1 MALIVSALPAVPK
14 GPTPVLEIIRGA
26 LMVEKA
32 EKPSASAPERYQA
45 VSVGPA
51 VRVAD
56 GAQPSD
62 AERNVAPAAQ
72 GAQLDV
78 PPYEYVA
85 PEQLATAVMSG
96 QLVEPA
102 SELVPEAQLLQNIE
116 LLAPGEMP

>member
-1 MALIVSALPAVPK
+1 
-14 GPTPVLEIIRGA
+14 
-26 LMVEKA
+26 MVEKA

-51 VRVAD
+51 VRVAE
-56 GAQPSD
+56 GAQPSE
-62 AERNVAPAAQ
+62 AERKVAPAAQ
-72 GAQLDV
+72 GAQV

-102 SELVPEAQLLQNIE
+102 SELVPEAQLTQNME
-116 LLAPGEMP
+116 LLAPGEMPKVPVGHGTGAAPPPGQ